1 MRVRAMLVSD
11 VVEELDLVARREE
24 ARGDRVYGRVAPA
37 LCIINLCAVLTGG
50 DKRTS

>member
-1 MRVRAMLVSD
+1 MRVRAMLISD

-37 LCIINLCAVLTGG
+37 LWIISLYVVSAG